1 MTMLNFTTNENL
13 PLIKVPSLIVG
24 GGMVGLTLA
33 LMLAKRGL
41 PVTILEVIKYPEN
54 TNATPYYS
62 SFDARNTALSRRT
75 VQIFTDLGLWSV
87 LQEFATPILQIHIS
101 EQDSFGKARLD
112 ATQEGLESFGQ
123 VIEND
128 I

>member
-1 MTMLNFTTNENL
+1 MLNFTPHENL
-13 PLIKVPSLIVG
+13 PLINAPSLIVG

-33 LMLAKRGL
+33 LMLAKKGL

-54 TNATPYYS
+54 TEATPYYS

-101 EQDSFGKARLD
+101 EQGSFGKARLD
-112 ATQEGLESFGQ
+112 ATQEGL
-123 VIEND
+123 
-128 I
+128 